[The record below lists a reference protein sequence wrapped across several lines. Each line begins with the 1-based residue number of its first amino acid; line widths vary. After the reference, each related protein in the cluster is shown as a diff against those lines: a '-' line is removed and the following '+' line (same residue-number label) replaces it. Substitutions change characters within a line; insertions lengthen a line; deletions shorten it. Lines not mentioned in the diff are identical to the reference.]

1 MSKDLENIENEEI
14 ENSQKNEEIV
24 EPKNLEGEEEEEEGD
39 DDDSVN
45 GLYEWYQFR
54 ADPGQKPLRV
64 DKFLMAR
71 LEKMTRSKIQSGIE
85 AGFVLVNGR
94 TVKSNHKIMPNHVVT
109 VRWNKARREDYIV
122 PEDIPLDI
130 RYEDDQ
136 VILLHKPA
144 GMVVHPGIGNYR
156 GTLVNALAWKFS
168 KLPILETCNEYPGI
182 VHRIDKNTTGLMVV
196 AKTELAIQK
205 LAKQFFDHTIQR
217 KYMALVWGD
226 VEADEGTIEGHIG
239 RDEKDRKKFTVYEDG
254 SQGKSATTH
263 YKVIRRYG
271 YVTLIECQLETG
283 RTHQIR
289 VHMKH
294 LGHPLFNDD
303 TYGGDKIV
311 KGTVFT
317 KYKEFVL
324 NCFKLLPHQ
333 ALHAFSLGFTHPSTG
348 ENLYLEA
355 PLPDYFLATLEKWEG
370 YTEGRL
376 TKGERIDNGDDGER

>member
-1 MSKDLENIENEEI
+1 MPNEFENTENEDVVNQAEA
-14 ENSQKNEEIV
+14 
-24 EPKNLEGEEEEEEGD
+24 GD
-39 DDDSVN
+39 DDDSV

-54 ADPGQKPLRV
+54 ADPGQHPLRV
-64 DKFLMAR
+64 DKFLMTR
-71 LEKMTRSKIQSGIE
+71 MENMTRSKIQSGIE
-85 AGFVLVNGR
+85 AGFVLINGR
-94 TVKSNHKIMPNHVVT
+94 ETKSNYKVQPFDVVT

-130 RYEDDQ
+130 HHEDED
-136 VILLHKPA
+136 VMIIFKPA

-156 GTLVNALAWKFS
+156 GTLVNALAWRFS
-168 KLPILETCNEYPGI
+168 KLPLLETCNEYPGI
-182 VHRIDKNTTGLMVV
+182 VHRIDKNTTGLMVI

-217 KYMALVWGD
+217 KYMALVWGT
-226 VEADEGTIEGHIG
+226 VEEDEGTITGHVG
-239 RDEKDRKKFTVYEDG
+239 RAENDRKKFTVYEDG
-254 SQGKSATTH
+254 SQGKHAVTH

-294 LGHPLFNDD
+294 IGHPLFNDE
-303 TYGGDKIV
+303 TYGGDQIV

-317 KYKEFVL
+317 KYKEFVQ

-333 ALHAFSLGFTHPSTG
+333 ALHAFSLGFVHPRSG
-348 ENLYLEA
+348 ENIYFEA
-355 PLPDYFLATLEKWEG
+355 PLPDYFLATLDKWER

-376 TKGERIDNGDDGER
+376 NK